1 MYNFSFRHGSKCAG
15 IIAAKE
21 NNGHCGIGLA
31 YNARIGGDVFAC
43 LFFFSTSFS
52 FMVDIL
58 CNHLTSNGEPFG

>member
-43 LFFFSTSFS
+43 LFFFFHQ
-52 FMVDIL
+52 FQFHGWYFV
-58 CNHLTSNGEPFG
+58 